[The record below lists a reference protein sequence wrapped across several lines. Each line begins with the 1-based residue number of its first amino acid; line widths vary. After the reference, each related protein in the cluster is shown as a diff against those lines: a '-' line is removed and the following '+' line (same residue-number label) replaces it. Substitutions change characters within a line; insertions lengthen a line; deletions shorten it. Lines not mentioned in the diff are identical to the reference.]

1 MKLTS
6 KELKRRARGILTGHY
21 GLPMRAFLIIE
32 LIVLLISSPFGLPLE
47 SRPNAFQLA
56 IWLLSS
62 LIISLLSTVL
72 RSGLTQIH
80 LNLSR
85 GKKAKLMDLF
95 FFFTRRPDRFILAEL
110 IKTGLFTAVFIPIS
124 ICIAATVLT
133 EQTFTALTVAVSL
146 LTMAAVYVLS
156 LMFSQVYYLLIDQ
169 PELGLFDAF
178 RKSRKLMKGN
188 KARYFYLD
196 LSFIGVSLLG
206 VLSLGI
212 GLLWV
217 IPYQSQTKTEFYRSI
232 QNDFI

>member
-1 MKLTS
+1 
-6 KELKRRARGILTGHY
+6 
-21 GLPMRAFLIIE
+21 
-32 LIVLLISSPFGLPLE
+32 
-47 SRPNAFQLA
+47 
-56 IWLLSS
+56 
-62 LIISLLSTVL
+62 
-72 RSGLTQIH
+72 
-80 LNLSR
+80 
-85 GKKAKLMDLF
+85 MDLF

>member
-6 KELKRRARGILTGHY
+6 KELKRRAREILTGHY

-85 GKKAKLMDLF
+85 GKKAGF
-95 FFFTRRPDRFILAEL
+95 PT
-110 IKTGLFTAVFIPIS
+110 
-124 ICIAATVLT
+124 
-133 EQTFTALTVAVSL
+133 
-146 LTMAAVYVLS
+146 
-156 LMFSQVYYLLIDQ
+156 
-169 PELGLFDAF
+169 
-178 RKSRKLMKGN
+178 
-188 KARYFYLD
+188 
-196 LSFIGVSLLG
+196 
-206 VLSLGI
+206 
-212 GLLWV
+212 
-217 IPYQSQTKTEFYRSI
+217 
-232 QNDFI
+232 